1 MWRTAQAQRH
11 RPEAA
16 HLGSCLLRPR
26 PLSAR
31 ASIRAGSMRAAVRG
45 PASSCGAP
53 ALRCG
58 PTRGRLAC
66 FAPRPRP
73 SVRLP
78 FSAVAPAAAARSP
91 ALRTSFFA
99 AARAA
104 SSPPVEVPACVA
116 DDATSRV
123 PPARPPGPA
132 ELDADEAKW
141 LFSTRAQRQTFA
153 TWAALEV
160 ALLCKAAAAPGALAA
175 ASASPALAAAQ
186 GLALVAAAWLAA
198 DLVVGVFHWSV
209 DNYGSG
215 ATPVIGHVIDA
226 FQSHHERPWLITR
239 GQFCTVVEGPCVTQ
253 MPLQAAALLLAS
265 SPGALL
271 FWAAFAAMTVTAQ
284 LAHAWSHA
292 NRAALPPLVRALQ
305 DAGVL
310 ISTKVSVECEPNLPV
325 FTHASARRST
335 GRTTRRPSTTTT
347 AF

>member
-1 MWRTAQAQRH
+1 
-11 RPEAA
+11 
-16 HLGSCLLRPR
+16 
-26 PLSAR
+26 
-31 ASIRAGSMRAAVRG
+31 MRAAVRA
-45 PASSCGAP
+45 PAPSCGAP
-53 ALRCG
+53 ALRC

-66 FAPRPRP
+66 IAPRPRA
-73 SVRLP
+73 SVPLP
-78 FSAVAPAAAARSP
+78 FAAAAPAAAARSH
-91 ALRTSFFA
+91 ALRASFFA

-104 SSPPVEVPACVA
+104 ASPPVEAPECSA
-116 DDATSRV
+116 DDATSRL

-175 ASASPALAAAQ
+175 AAASPALAAAQ

-215 ATPVIGHVIDA
+215 ATPLIGHVIDA

-253 MPLQAAALLLAS
+253 MPLQAGALLLAS

-310 ISTKVSVECEPNLPV
+310 ISTKVRPACVACAPHLPGL
-325 FTHASARRST
+325 THASPAGAPGAPR
-335 GRTTRRPSTTTT
+335 G
-347 AF
+347 AD